1 MADPLSVIAGITGVS
16 IACAQLASVVYTACD
31 RTRYA
36 PASTRE
42 IASSM
47 SLLSSILDSQAEVL
61 AKGQGLYKAQ
71 VLENTNTI
79 LKRIKGIQ
87 REVRRMVKQKSGVRA
102 RLNWAFFDYSKVREL
117 SERIEALKSALNLV
131 LSTLQLAIA
140 QEGREKLAT
149 TLT

>member
-1 MADPLSVIAGITGVS
+1 
-16 IACAQLASVVYTACD
+16 
-31 RTRYA
+31 
-36 PASTRE
+36 
-42 IASSM
+42 M